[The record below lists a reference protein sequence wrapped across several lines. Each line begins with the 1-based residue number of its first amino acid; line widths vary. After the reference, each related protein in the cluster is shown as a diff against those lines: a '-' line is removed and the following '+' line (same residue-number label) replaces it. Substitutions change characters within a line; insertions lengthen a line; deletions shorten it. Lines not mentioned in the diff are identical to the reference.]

1 MAISFKQ
8 FAIDEDHIV
17 TMGPLAGPMD
27 MTLGNDW
34 HDALND
40 QFADAF
46 AHPILTPDIGY
57 KRLYELLA
65 PYELAL
71 PLLSYTLD
79 PHDGEHIYMIDGAQ
93 PWFLYTA
100 YVQDDNGLYEFY
112 AEIMDEPTL
121 NDFLSSTEDEEED
134 TALDT

>member
-17 TMGPLAGPMD
+17 AMGPLAGPMD

-34 HDALND
+34 HDELND

-46 AHPILTPDIGY
+46 ELPLLSPAIGY
-57 KRLYELLA
+57 SRVHELMA
-65 PYELAL
+65 AYNLAL
-71 PLLSYTLD
+71 PLFAHRVD
-79 PHDGEHIYMIDGAQ
+79 PVQDEHIYLIDGPKQ
-93 PWFLYTA
+93 WFLYMA
-100 YVQDDNGLYEFY
+100 YFQLETGEYEFH

-121 NDFLSSTEDEEED
+121 NDFLASTDEDE
-134 TALDT
+134 TLDN